1 MSSGNT
7 RPPQPAA
14 PKLSLV
20 PPTNPISS
28 MIRLMQ
34 GKSLYLA
41 VTNTLRTIILTHTN
55 MRLITVTLT
64 EALILEIELKPSRD
78 RNSLTVTKHKSVCV
92 TDVYVHHLHV
102 DNFFT
107 IVTSITYTLS
117 PL

>member
-55 MRLITVTLT
+55 MRLITLT